1 MATGG
6 IELVGSR
13 PPSVMSRPPSSSS
26 ARSRSRSG
34 YHLSHNAS
42 SIHESLFTSHN
53 PTKNLSNNTPP
64 PWPEHKRYKDED
76 KKKMEKPK
84 MRPLLWAPPSP
95 APTLDRESGFLESVK
110 STDTE
115 NSRLHKFR
123 ALRHTPTFVDE
134 SLFGPK
140 LQDPSFDP
148 PWVKK
153 TAKAV
158 RMRPLLW
165 CPQTASSEEG
175 AATSERMVY
184 SASGTLDGRPPSR
197 LGRRPASAKSRP
209 STVESTSMFDQT
221 KPIWKP

>member
-34 YHLSHNAS
+34 YHVSHNAS
-42 SIHESLFTSHN
+42 SIDESLLTSHN

-76 KKKMEKPK
+76 KKKTEKPK

-95 APTLDRESGFLESVK
+95 APTLDRES
-110 STDTE
+110 
-115 NSRLHKFR
+115 

-165 CPQTASSEEG
+165 CPQTASSKEG